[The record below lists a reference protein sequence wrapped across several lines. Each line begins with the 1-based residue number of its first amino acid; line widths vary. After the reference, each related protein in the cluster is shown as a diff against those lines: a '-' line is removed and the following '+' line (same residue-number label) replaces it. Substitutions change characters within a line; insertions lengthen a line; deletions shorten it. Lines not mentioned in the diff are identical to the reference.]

1 MVTEENKKV
10 NWYDKFTSKKEV
22 ALGLVTLSFGGL
34 ATVVLA
40 DQALLALALK
50 TTSSVT
56 PELWTLFIAN
66 TGILIGWLLGKKD
79 KGE

>member
-1 MVTEENKKV
+1 MGTEENKLVKFL
-10 NWYDKFTSKKEV
+10 DKFTSKKEV

-40 DQALLALALK
+40 DQGLLALNLK
-50 TTSSVT
+50 TVSTVT

>member
-1 MVTEENKKV
+1 MVEDKKV
-10 NWYDKFTSKKEV
+10 KFLDKLTSKKEV

-40 DQALLALALK
+40 DQALLALSLK
-50 TTSSVT
+50 PASTIT